1 MALPKVLENTVKIS
15 AECAEALQANSVFH
29 GAAQRVCEET
39 GARLMP
45 NPNLYEMSGPSF
57 LGTLIAHKAEGDL
70 VYVRE
75 IFPGQ
80 LVFGY
85 RFDGKGGM
93 RSLHGSRVNGG
104 GYVWNVLETVEDVQ

>member
-15 AECAEALQANSVFH
+15 ADCAEALKAHFVFQ
-29 GAAQRVCEET
+29 GAKKRFCEET
-39 GARLMP
+39 GARLLP
-45 NPNLYEMSGPSF
+45 NPAIYEMPGPSF

-75 IFPGQ
+75 TFPGQ

-104 GYVWNVLETVEDVQ
+104 GYVWNVLETVEDVK